1 MKNFIVCLCL
11 ASWTAFCVNAAAG
24 SSSGPVKKSM
34 GAKMYLSQ
42 QDIMGV
48 IGQLI
53 AKVGSAQTE
62 RVERGVR
69 QVARLWKKQDGTPG
83 EFASFCVKEFVT
95 GDQLEALFHRWES
108 KMEAVAGH
116 FDGLSQTLRL
126 EMDEARGPLQPV
138 DMLFA
143 KWNPGAHVTDD
154 LFHTKLAFVALLN
167 FPLYSLNQ
175 MLEKG
180 ASWSRMQWA
189 QARLVQGVA
198 HRVPAEVQQ
207 KVSSAYTSAENYIA
221 NYNICMDHVLGPDK
235 KPMFRK
241 GLKLISHWGL
251 RDELKAMYSDPAN
264 LPKQEMILTIMERII
279 SQQIPQVVID
289 NCSVDWD
296 PVSNKVNGKDSARE
310 PDTRF
315 VHLLEVFRA
324 EREQDQYYPDAPS
337 HMARRFEL
345 EREIPEKEVE
355 ALLDSVLSAPE
366 GKLVADLIRKRLGRD
381 LRPFDIWYD
390 GFKAR
395 GSIDERKLDEM
406 VAKRFPTVDAYQK
419 SIPDI
424 LQQLGFD
431 EKTAKFLGDHIE
443 VDPAR
448 GAGHAWG
455 PKMRGQKAHLRTRV
469 PEGGMNYKGFN
480 IAMHEMG
487 HNIEQVFTLYRVDHT
502 LLQGVPNNAFTE
514 GFAFVFQAR
523 DLQVLG
529 LGNDD
534 ATQRAFN
541 TLDDFWMTRE
551 IAAVGLVDMKVW
563 HWMYAHPDASAD
575 QLNQAVTDSAKQV
588 WNKYFAREFG
598 VKDSPIFAIYSHMIA
613 YGLYLPDYPLGYL
626 IAFQV
631 KDYFRDHPL
640 GTEME
645 RMCKQGRIVPN
656 LWMKGAVGKPISAQ
670 PLLMATKKAIEFIK
684 K

>member
-1 MKNFIVCLCL
+1 
-11 ASWTAFCVNAAAG
+11 
-24 SSSGPVKKSM
+24 
-34 GAKMYLSQ
+34 
-42 QDIMGV
+42 
-48 IGQLI
+48 
-53 AKVGSAQTE
+53 
-62 RVERGVR
+62 
-69 QVARLWKKQDGTPG
+69 
-83 EFASFCVKEFVT
+83 
-95 GDQLEALFHRWES
+95 
-108 KMEAVAGH
+108 
-116 FDGLSQTLRL
+116 
-126 EMDEARGPLQPV
+126 
-138 DMLFA
+138 MLFA

-154 LFHTKLAFVALLN
+154 LFDTKLAFVALLN
-167 FPLYSLNQ
+167 FPIFDLKQ

-180 ASWSRMQWA
+180 SSWTRRQWA
-189 QARLVQGVA
+189 EARLAQGVA
-198 HRVPAEVQQ
+198 HRVPAQVQQ
-207 KVSSAYTSAENYIA
+207 KVSAAYTSAENYIA
-221 NYNICMDHVLGPDK
+221 NYNICMDHVLGPDH

-251 RDELKAMYSDPAN
+251 RDELKAMYSDAGN

-279 SQQIPQVVID
+279 SQQIPAVVID

-296 PVSNKVNGKDSARE
+296 PVTNKVDGKDSARE
-310 PDTRF
+310 ADTRF
-315 VHLLEVFRA
+315 EHLLEVFRA
-324 EREQDQYYPDAPS
+324 ERLQDPFYPDAPS

-366 GKLVADLIRKRLGRD
+366 GKKVADLIRKRLGRD

-395 GSIDERKLDEM
+395 GSVDERKLDEM
-406 VAKRFPTVDAYQK
+406 VAARYPTFEKFQEA
-419 SIPDI
+419 IPEI
-424 LQQLGFD
+424 LQKLGFD
-431 EKTAKFLGDHIE
+431 EQTAKFLGAHIE

-455 PKMRGQKAHLRTRV
+455 PKMLGQKAHLRTRV

-487 HNIEQVFTLYRVDHT
+487 HNVEQVFTLYRVDHT

-523 DLQVLG
+523 DLDVLG
-529 LGNDD
+529 MAKDD
-534 ATQRAFN
+534 ARRRALN
-541 TLDDFWMTRE
+541 ALDDFWMTRE
-551 IAAVGLVDMKVW
+551 IAAVGLVDMMVW
-563 HWMYAHPDASAD
+563 RWMYAHPDANAAE
-575 QLNQAVTDSAKQV
+575 LNQAVTRSAKQV
-588 WNKYFAREFG
+588 WNKYFAEEFG

-640 GTEME
+640 GTNME

-656 LWMKGAVGKPISAQ
+656 LWMKGAVGGSISAK
-670 PLLMATKKAIEFIK
+670 PLLLATKKALEMIK